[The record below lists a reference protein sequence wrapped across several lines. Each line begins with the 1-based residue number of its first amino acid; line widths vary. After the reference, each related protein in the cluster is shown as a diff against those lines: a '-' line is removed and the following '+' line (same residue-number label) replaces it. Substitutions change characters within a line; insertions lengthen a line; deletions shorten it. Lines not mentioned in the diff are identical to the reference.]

1 MTKGYSVENIFTDEV
16 KPFRSLKKAVEYAI
30 GQRDSANLVTCG
42 NVNLDCYVCG
52 DTVETLY
59 NRCKSL
65 IEKFS

>member
-16 KPFRSLKKAVEYAI
+16 KPFRSLKKAVEYAV
-30 GQRDSANLVTCG
+30 GQRDSTNLVTCG
-42 NVNLDCYVCG
+42 GVNLDYYMSG

-59 NRCKSL
+59 SRCKNV